1 MKQVIF
7 HPVILASFE
16 NETVTDMVG
25 TFRVLVVQ
33 LCFLILEY
41 LNIVFRPTCA
51 KSIAPNHIAFLLLA
65 LVR

>member
-33 LCFLILEY
+33 LCFFILEY
-41 LNIVFRPTCA
+41 LNIESFDQRVLNR
-51 KSIAPNHIAFLLLA
+51 LLQTIL
-65 LVR
+65 RFYY